1 MPTNF
6 VSADSAAPARLAPL
20 LPWLNGDQIAARD
33 VCRVLVGFLAAPIG
47 GARVGLSTA
56 EATALA
62 AGTVSARKLAGVR
75 RTVLAFLA
83 DTVLVRPGRTRPWPS
98 RSWTLRLRVAV
109 FSANRRRPDAPDKW
123 HNVPRLTAATRRAY
137 LGPGAYGVFVGG
149 SLHDVVLYTVIQL
162 LTEPG
167 AVALAQCPAP
177 SATDAARPCGRW
189 FVRIGQRRGRPAK
202 YCSDACRLR
211 AFRSSSAKEGK

>member
-1 MPTNF
+1 MPTIS
-6 VSADSAAPARLAPL
+6 VSTDSTAPARISPILG
-20 LPWLNGDQIAARD
+20 WLNGGQIAARD
-33 VCRVLVGFLAAPIG
+33 VCRLLVDFLATPIG

-56 EATALA
+56 DATALA
-62 AGTVSARKLAGVR
+62 AGTVSPRKLAGVR

-83 DTVLVRPGRTRPWPS
+83 DTVSVRPGRTRPWPS
-98 RSWTLRLRVAV
+98 RSWTLRLRFAV
-109 FSANRRRPDAPDKW
+109 FSADRRRPDALDKW

-149 SLHDVVLYTVIQL
+149 SLHDVVLYTVVHL

-167 AVALAQCPAP
+167 AVALSQCPAP
-177 SATDAARPCGRW
+177 SVADAARPCGRW

-211 AFRSSSAKEGK
+211 TFRSSSKEGR